1 MAIIEAKT
9 ERGFRAGHFLA
20 HEDCERKTF
29 DITTS
34 EAKALGDGTYLASA
48 GDILYTTSTPSGGGD
63 TVYTFKGIVYE
74 DVVFTGKAIISVVT
88 KGSVILSKLT
98 DKGSAPSQALK
109 TALASSGMF
118 DFVTEGQTVRPFV
131 ED

>member
-1 MAIIEAKT
+1 MAIIEAKK

-20 HEDCERKTF
+20 HEDCVRETREISVGK
-29 DITTS
+29 
-34 EAKALGDGTYLASA
+34 AKALADGTYLTSA
-48 GDILYTTSTPSGGGD
+48 GDILYTATGD
-63 TVYTFKGIVYE
+63 ANPVYTIEGIVYE

-88 KGSVILSKLT
+88 KGTVYLAKLT

-131 ED
+131 EE

>member
-20 HEDCERKTF
+20 HEDCVRETMEISQSK
-29 DITTS
+29 
-34 EAKALGDGTYLASA
+34 AKALADGTYLTSA
-48 GDILYTTSTPSGGGD
+48 GDILYTATGD
-63 TVYTFKGIVYE
+63 ENPVYTIEGIVYE

-88 KGSVILSKLT
+88 KGTVVSSKLT
-98 DKGSAPSQALK
+98 DKGSAPSNALK

-118 DFVTEGQTVRPFV
+118 DFVTEGQTVRPFT